1 MKSVDDP
8 LTRKAQLRRRLVEAF
23 MAGDIA
29 GWREATAKLAR
40 MLRAEDAS
48 QLKDHPNRARMRRA
62 LTREASE
69 ALRLPRRRP
78 PPSEVNSE

>member
-1 MKSVDDP
+1 
-8 LTRKAQLRRRLVEAF
+8 

-40 MLRAEDAS
+40 MLRAEDTS
-48 QLKDHPNRARMRRA
+48 QLKDRSNKALMRRA

-69 ALRLPRRRP
+69 VLKLPPKRR